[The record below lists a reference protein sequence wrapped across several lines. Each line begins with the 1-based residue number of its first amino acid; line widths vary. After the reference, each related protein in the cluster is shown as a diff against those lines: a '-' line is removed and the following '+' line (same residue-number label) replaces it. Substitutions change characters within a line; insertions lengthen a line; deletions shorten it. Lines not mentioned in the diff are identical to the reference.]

1 MNGNMR
7 RPNGNRPAVNPAN
20 RTPARNVPRTSGSTP
35 SVRGGADRRKPG
47 RRGVN
52 RWLIGGAIAV
62 LVIVIIVVAVV
73 AGSGKKSGGS
83 RPVILPV
90 DTGGTAAPAET
101 APRGDL
107 PLTYTEITLLSS
119 GDVMYHNPQLYE
131 AYNDATGEYDF
142 SATYQYVKNLVSSAD
157 YAVVNFEGTTAGN
170 AFEYS
175 GYPAFNVPDS
185 GMSVL
190 KDAGFDML
198 LFANNH
204 CYDTGHVGLIRTQ
217 ENFRDLGFDWAG
229 ARLDTTG
236 KTYRT
241 VDVKGV
247 KLGILNTSDD
257 LSYGAAPGTVNGIAI
272 AAGDGELMDLFNLSD
287 LDSFYSR
294 ASAAIA
300 DLKKQGAD
308 IIIYYIHWGE
318 EYQLVHNEAQGAIA
332 QKLCNLGVDVIIGGH
347 PHVVQDAEV
356 LTSTTD
362 PSRKTL
368 CFYSLGNYVS
378 NQNRL
383 TMDAGWDSEY
393 TENGLTVVL
402 TIRKY
407 SNGQTMVTN
416 VEIVPTWVHRYTDQ
430 TTWKNYHIIVPLPAA
445 TNSPG
450 EYGLY
455 ASDFGVSHAETSY
468 RQTTE
473 QMRGVVEAFAQTVI
487 LPTDD

>member
-7 RPNGNRPAVNPAN
+7 RPNGNRPTVNTAN
-20 RTPARNVPRTSGSTP
+20 RTPARGVPRTSGGTP
-35 SVRGGADRRKPG
+35 SVRGGRETRRPQ

-52 RWLIGGAIAV
+52 PWLIGGAIAV
-62 LVIVIIVVAVV
+62 LVIVVIVIAVV
-73 AGSGKKSGGS
+73 AGSGKKSNG

-90 DTGGTAAPAET
+90 DTGGTAAPVET
-101 APRGDL
+101 GPRGDL
-107 PLTYTEITLLSS
+107 PLTYSEITLLSA

-131 AYNDATGEYDF
+131 AYDDATGEYDF
-142 SATYQYVKNLVSSAD
+142 SPTYQYVKNLVSSAD
-157 YAVVNFEGTTAGN
+157 YAVVNFECTTAGD

-175 GYPAFNVPDS
+175 GYPSFNTPDS

-190 KDAGFDML
+190 KDTGFDML

-204 CYDTGHVGLIRTQ
+204 CYDTGHAGLIRTQ
-217 ENFRDLGFDWAG
+217 ENFGNFGFDYVG
-229 ARLDTTG
+229 ARPDTTG

-247 KLGILNTSDD
+247 RLGILNSSDD

-272 AAGDGELMDLFNLSD
+272 AEGDGELMDLFNLSD
-287 LDSFYSR
+287 LDAFYSR

-300 DLKKQGAD
+300 DLKSRGAD

-332 QKLCNLGVDVIIGGH
+332 QKLCDLGVDVIIGGH

-356 LTSTTD
+356 LTSTAD

-383 TMDAGWDSEY
+383 TMDAGWESEY

-455 ASDFGVSHAETSY
+455 ASDFGVAHAEESY

-473 QMRGVVEAFAQTVI
+473 QMKGVVEAFAQTVI